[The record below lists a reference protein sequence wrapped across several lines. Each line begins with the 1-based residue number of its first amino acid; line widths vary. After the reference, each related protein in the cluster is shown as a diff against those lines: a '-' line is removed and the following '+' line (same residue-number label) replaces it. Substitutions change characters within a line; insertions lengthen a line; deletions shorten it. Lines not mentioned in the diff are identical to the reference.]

1 MTAIRELWAWQCN
14 LALAVKGIDAQLD
27 HRSLKAQGIDREPT
41 RHLGVAASSMERRG
55 VRSLRGDE
63 NRHRSENHA
72 AKELAA
78 FQKIENG
85 VEAARERHAL
95 RKQQAAESAER
106 QRRERSAR
114 FWMDVQERK
123 SRNQGMSR

>member
-1 MTAIRELWAWQCN
+1 
-14 LALAVKGIDAQLD
+14 
-27 HRSLKAQGIDREPT
+27 
-41 RHLGVAASSMERRG
+41 MERRG

-63 NRHRSENHA
+63 NRRRSENHA

-78 FQKIENG
+78 LQKIENG
-85 VEAARERHAL
+85 VEAARERHAF
-95 RKQQAAESAER
+95 RKQQAAENAER

-123 SRNQGMSR
+123 SRNRGMSR

>member
-1 MTAIRELWAWQCN
+1 
-14 LALAVKGIDAQLD
+14 
-27 HRSLKAQGIDREPT
+27 
-41 RHLGVAASSMERRG
+41 MERRG

-63 NRHRSENHA
+63 NRRLRESHA

-78 FQKIENG
+78 LRKIENG
-85 VEAARERHAL
+85 VEAARERHAF
-95 RKQQAAESAER
+95 RKQQAAENAER

-123 SRNQGMSR
+123 SRNRGMSR